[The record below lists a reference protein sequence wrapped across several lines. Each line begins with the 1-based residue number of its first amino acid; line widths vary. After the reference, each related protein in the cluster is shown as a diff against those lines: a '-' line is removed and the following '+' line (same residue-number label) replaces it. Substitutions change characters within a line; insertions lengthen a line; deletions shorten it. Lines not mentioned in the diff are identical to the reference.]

1 MEYSSDETEQD
12 VDEMLNADKYEV
24 NADTFASFTI
34 HLLGIEVEEGS
45 WGQAAA
51 GNDRNWWDAWTG
63 VAWRGEPKGT
73 IPQNNLSSKISHIAY
88 VVYQNKGEL
97 QKLSKLIWKN
107 IIFTSSFLVH
117 ESMSPW
123 FCGAK
128 FALLYIFEQIPLF
141 RGSI

>member
-73 IPQNNLSSKISHIAY
+73 IPQNNLSS
-88 VVYQNKGEL
+88 
-97 QKLSKLIWKN
+97 
-107 IIFTSSFLVH
+107 
-117 ESMSPW
+117 
-123 FCGAK
+123 
-128 FALLYIFEQIPLF
+128 
-141 RGSI
+141 